1 MLESEWH
8 GYKNVGNLCHDLSTK
23 EVDSAIAGFEPGSQ
37 PPKSAAEILLATLAQ
52 VNCYRITQLFE

>member
-1 MLESEWH
+1 MILP
-8 GYKNVGNLCHDLSTK
+8 TQ

-52 VNCYRITQLFE
+52 VFYDDHYLNGDDFENDDYE